1 MKEPSNQNRYRFN
14 TPVIFFLL
22 LIFNPFH
29 AFAREVRVGIY
40 ENYPK
45 VFTTDS
51 GEPSGIFV
59 DILESIANE
68 KGWALQYIHGNW
80 AECLERLESGEID
93 LMMDVAYSDARDEIY
108 DFCENNIVSNWA
120 QVYTR
125 SDLEIDIFTDLDGLR
140 ISTMRG
146 GIHLIRLEELISGFG
161 INCEIVQVD
170 DYETVFMQLHAKEV
184 DAGVVNRVFGHANA
198 NRFEIART
206 PIVFSPAS
214 LRFAVKT
221 GCNEALI
228 SAIDI
233 QLTAMKD
240 DPGSVYHQ
248 TLRKWLGE
256 TSRFTM
262 PGWIRTCI
270 LIAVATAV
278 LLFTMTILLRHKVK
292 ARTRDLVNA
301 NLELSK
307 QVKKTM
313 KAHLDLKLSEDIRI
327 RQERLSA
334 LGQMVFG
341 IAHDFN
347 NMLTPILGYSD
358 LLLEI
363 QQTTDPSDRQYGYL
377 KIIGRAAEDAREMVN
392 RLQESMRAD
401 AGIRM
406 EPISISEL
414 VSEVVRSVRPILN
427 SVPEYINSP
436 VKVVE
441 SVPDDLVV
449 TVCRSQLKEALQ
461 NILIN
466 SIHAVSP
473 GNEISIRVFADS
485 EKVTVQVIDTGKGM
499 SKEVLRQCTE
509 PFFTTKGSNGT
520 GMGLA
525 MVYGIVQ
532 RHSGE
537 LKVESTL
544 DVGTTVTMTFPLV
557 QDTAE
562 VMDYEVSTLPVTP
575 MKVLIIDDDISSL
588 KLIAAYLKHDDHS
601 VTAIED
607 PVEAVSVF
615 QNGDFDLVITDMEM
629 PDVSGGDLA
638 QQIKSISS
646 DTPIL
651 MITGFAELLR
661 DKYHYPRGISFIVGK
676 PFTLGE
682 LRSGIRKAMD
692 ILP

>member
-1 MKEPSNQNRYRFN
+1 PFN
-14 TPVIFFLL
+14 
-22 LIFNPFH
+22 

-45 VFTTDS
+45 VFTTDQ

-59 DILESIANE
+59 DILESIANDE
-68 KGWALQYIHGNW
+68 GWTLQYIHGNW

-108 DFCENNIVSNWA
+108 DFCDNNIVSNWA

-125 SDLEIDIFTDLDGLR
+125 DDLEIDILTDLEGMR
-140 ISTMRG
+140 ISTMHG
-146 GIHLIRLEELISGFG
+146 GIHLIRLEALIDGFG
-161 INCEIVQVD
+161 MNCEIVLVD
-170 DYETVFMQLHAKEV
+170 DYETVFMQLHAEEV
-184 DAGVVNRVFGHANA
+184 DAGVVNRVFGYANA
-198 NRFEIART
+198 ERFDISRS
-206 PIVFSPAS
+206 PVVFSPAS
-214 LRFAVKT
+214 LRYAVKA
-221 GCNEALI
+221 GCNDDLI
-228 SAIDI
+228 VAIDTH
-233 QLTAMKD
+233 LTVMKD

-262 PGWIRTCI
+262 PGWIRTSV
-270 LIAVATAV
+270 LIAVATAA
-278 LLFTMTILLRHKVK
+278 LLFAMTILLRHKVK
-292 ARTRDLVNA
+292 ARTRDLVNT

-313 KAHLDLKLSEDIRI
+313 KAHLDLRLSEDIRI

-358 LLLEI
+358 LLLETRR
-363 QQTTDPSDRQYGYL
+363 TTDFPGRLLEYL
-377 KIIGRAAEDAREMVN
+377 KIIGKSAEDARETVK

-401 AGIRM
+401 TGLLM
-406 EPISISEL
+406 ESVIISEL
-414 VSEVVRSVRPILN
+414 VSEAVRSVQPIPS
-427 SVPEYINSP
+427 SVPEHISSW
-436 VKVVE
+436 VKVTE
-441 SVPDDLVV
+441 SVPDDLIV

-473 GNEISIRVFADS
+473 GDEIHVVVFADS
-485 EKVTVQVIDTGKGM
+485 EKVTLEVADTGKGM
-499 SKEVLRQCTE
+499 SEKVLHQCTE
-509 PFFTTKGSNGT
+509 PFFTTKGSLGT

-525 MVYGIVQ
+525 MVYGIMQ
-532 RHSGE
+532 RHCGE

-544 DVGTTVTMTFPLV
+544 DEGTTVTMTLPLV

-562 VMDYEVSTLPVTP
+562 AIDIEASNFPVTP
-575 MKVLIIDDDISSL
+575 MKVLIIDDDASSL
-588 KLIAAYLKHDDHS
+588 KLIAAHLEHDDHS

-607 PVEAVSVF
+607 SVEAVSVF
-615 QNGDFDLVITDMEM
+615 QNGDFDLVITDMAM
-629 PDVSGGDLA
+629 PDVSGEELA
-638 QQIKSISS
+638 QQIKSISP

-651 MITGFAELLR
+651 MITGFAVLLR
-661 DKYHYPRGISFIVGK
+661 DKYHYPKGISFIVGK

-682 LRSGIRKAMD
+682 LRSGIRKALG